1 MWCSCSSTS
10 GAQECKWLPAA
21 FLVLELELVTVP
33 ALAEVIALLDI
44 RLLGSQKQNPNI
56 AETRRV
62 GHEKPFWA
70 SMLSEI
76 RPEMC
81 VL

>member
-1 MWCSCSSTS
+1 MQLNFWSPRM
-10 GAQECKWLPAA
+10 QWLPAA
-21 FLVLELELVTVP
+21 FPVLELELVTVP
-33 ALAEVIALLDI
+33 ALAEVIASLDI
-44 RLLGSQKQNPNI
+44 CLFGSQKQDPNR

-76 RPEMC
+76 RPGMC